1 MALLE
6 LCEIPDFDCS
16 RLVVCLDR
24 QADPEA
30 TQGLMRDLGWVGFE
44 AVTLAE
50 WTESDAIVSDR
61 WMFLSMDA

>member
-6 LCEIPDFDCS
+6 LCEMSDFDCS

-24 QADPEA
+24 QADPED
-30 TQGLMRDLGWVGFE
+30 TKGLMRDLGWVGFE
-44 AVTLAE
+44 VVTLAE
-50 WTESDAIVSDR
+50 WTESDEIVSDR